1 MLSWGVG
8 WTGGA
13 LLAGVLV
20 GPLALRTT
28 MSAFACVNLLG
39 VVVAWTSP
47 LRRTADAR
55 PTWNEIPDS
64 ETVP

>member
-1 MLSWGVG
+1 
-8 WTGGA
+8 
-13 LLAGVLV
+13 
-20 GPLALRTT
+20 

-47 LRRTADAR
+47 LRRTADER
-55 PTWNEIPDS
+55 PIWNEIPDS